1 MRPHYWSL
9 GELLRKRV
17 FEIPEYQRTYSWTE
31 RQRDDLFGDIERLLR
46 PEEAGRSHFMATI
59 ACLAPPATDGAEEA
73 DGFDRSGEEGASR
86 LAVTVV
92 DGQQRLTSLVILLKA
107 IEKKLRQLARE
118 KPAETNETGDVA
130 SRLAVLLYDEN
141 LGREVLLQANHENS
155 AHLRNYLCD
164 GRLLSEKDAATSA
177 DWNLRDACLRS
188 EGFVDRIANDSGV
201 PSAGHGQLLR
211 LLATVE
217 DRLRFICIDLD
228 DHATVYRVFETINS
242 RGLVVDAL
250 DKSKSILMGIAT
262 SQATGRDAER
272 MVAELHKIWT
282 TIYRTI
288 GVSEVNGEELLRFAA
303 TLIELG
309 EHSRVLTAADS
320 IEVLRRICSEGGRG
334 SLFRV
339 TNFLVD
345 VAKALRDIA
354 RSPATRAVARVSQAR
369 LLYVGISLARGLT
382 ADERSLALEQWERVT
397 FRIFG
402 LCRKD
407 ARTKRGDYTRLA
419 CRIYHGTASA
429 KGAPALPPSLAEI
442 CGQLQSLAGDEYAI
456 EKAVVSLVKPDWY
469 DWEGTLRYILF
480 RYEEHL
486 AGGDVNRDTWNVIW
500 RESASKTI
508 EHVFPQTPS
517 AGWTPRYDPAEEK
530 SLISRLG
537 NLAIL
542 PQAIN
547 SAASNQPFTKK
558 KEIYEEKGA
567 LGLRHIKDI
576 CKKAE
581 WRREEIAERE
591 ELIVRFAKSR
601 WADLPGEP
609 TLEQP

>member
-1 MRPHYWSL
+1 
-9 GELLRKRV
+9 
-17 FEIPEYQRTYSWTE
+17 
-31 RQRDDLFGDIERLLR
+31 
-46 PEEAGRSHFMATI
+46 
-59 ACLAPPATDGAEEA
+59 
-73 DGFDRSGEEGASR
+73 
-86 LAVTVV
+86 
-92 DGQQRLTSLVILLKA
+92 
-107 IEKKLRQLARE
+107 
-118 KPAETNETGDVA
+118 
-130 SRLAVLLYDEN
+130 
-141 LGREVLLQANHENS
+141 
-155 AHLRNYLCD
+155 
-164 GRLLSEKDAATSA
+164 
-177 DWNLRDACLRS
+177 
-188 EGFVDRIANDSGV
+188 
-201 PSAGHGQLLR
+201 
-211 LLATVE
+211 
-217 DRLRFICIDLD
+217 
-228 DHATVYRVFETINS
+228 
-242 RGLVVDAL
+242 
-250 DKSKSILMGIAT
+250 MGIAT
-262 SQATGRDAER
+262 SRTTGRDAER

-303 TLIELG
+303 TLIEPG

-320 IEVLRRICSEGGRG
+320 IEVLRRICSEGSRD

-354 RSPATRAVARVSQAR
+354 RSPETRAVARVSQAR
-369 LLYVGISLARGLT
+369 LLHVGISLARGLT
-382 ADERSLALEQWERVT
+382 DVERRTVHEQWERVT

-419 CRIYHGTASA
+419 CRIYHGSTAP
-429 KGAPALPPSLAEI
+429 KGVRPPPFTPAEI
-442 CGQLQSLAGDEYAI
+442 CEQLRSLAGDEYAI
-456 EKAVVSLVKPDWY
+456 EKAVVSLRKPDWY

-480 RYEEHL
+480 RYEEYL
-486 AGGDVNRDTWNVIW
+486 AGGDVSRDIWNVIW

-517 AGWTPRYDPAEEK
+517 AAWTPRYDPAEEK
-530 SLISRLG
+530 SLISRVG

-542 PQAIN
+542 PQAVN

-576 CKKAE
+576 WKKAE

-591 ELIVRFAKSR
+591 ELIVGFARSR

-609 TLEQP
+609 TRE